1 MPEIQVKYDNDTVMY
16 NAPFEKAIE
25 GDAGIDLYN
34 SSGKDIII
42 SPGHSVMVPA
52 GISVKIPKDHC
63 ALVYPRSSAFHKK
76 GLFVVP
82 GLIDSGY
89 TGSIFTIVWYPNING
104 VERPMIISP
113 WERLSQL
120 LILPIPQI
128 DIKIV
133 NELPITTRGSK
144 GFGSTG

>member
-1 MPEIQVKYDNDTVMY
+1 MPEIQVKYDSYSVML
-16 NAPFEKAIE
+16 NAPFRKAID

-34 SSGKDIII
+34 SSCKDIII